1 MISGMKQDS
10 REFAA
15 VPAIIG
21 ESLEAVRMGDAV
33 GKKSGSE
40 SIDIGVI
47 ELDAKSRDDIPA
59 ILIGLQTIW
68 MDETTRKELFQLLDA
83 RIPPERRRDR
93 TRPETDLWRILVM
106 GVLKRGLDCDFCHL
120 QELVNNHMTIQAFLG
135 HDVWLDPHD
144 YELRNI
150 RHNVRQLT
158 PDLLR
163 KVGEMVASTE
173 HKVARKLPWR
183 NIRRAQ

>member
-1 MISGMKQDS
+1 
-10 REFAA
+10 
-15 VPAIIG
+15 
-21 ESLEAVRMGDAV
+21 MGNAV

-40 SIDIGVI
+40 AIDIGAI
-47 ELDAKSRDDIPA
+47 DLDTKSRDDIPA

-68 MDETTRKELFQLLDA
+68 VNETTRAELFQLLDA
-83 RIPPERRRDR
+83 RIPPERRGDK
-93 TRPETDLWRILVM
+93 THPETDLWRILVM
-106 GVLKRGLDCDFCHL
+106 GVLKCGLDCDFYRL

-135 HDVWLDPHD
+135 HDVWLDTHD

-150 RHNVRQLT
+150 RYNVRQLT

-163 KVGEMVASTE
+163 KVGEMVASTG

>member
-1 MISGMKQDS
+1 
-10 REFAA
+10 
-15 VPAIIG
+15 
-21 ESLEAVRMGDAV
+21 MGKAV

-40 SIDIGVI
+40 TLDIGAI
-47 ELDAKSRDDIPA
+47 ELDTKSRDDIPA
-59 ILIGLQTIW
+59 ILIGLQAIW
-68 MDETTRKELFQLLDA
+68 MNETTRTDLFRLLDA
-83 RIPPERRRDR
+83 RIPPHRRRDSAH
-93 TRPETDLWRILVM
+93 PETALWRILVM
-106 GVLKRGLDCDFCHL
+106 GVLKCGLDCNFYNL
-120 QELVNNHMTIQAFLG
+120 QRLVNSDISVREFLG
-135 HDVWLDPHD
+135 HDVWLGLHD

-163 KVGEMVASTE
+163 TVGEMVASTE